1 MSIETPAALFALSD
15 FAEHTD
21 GSGEA
26 WAAFQEVDAH
36 ITALQAEVARL
47 QARER
52 ELETAIREHLRLEDT
67 TESDD
72 PGVGIDRYAARQKL
86 AALAAVSAETEDS

>member
-1 MSIETPAALFALSD
+1 MSIETPAALFTLSD

-36 ITALQAEVARL
+36 ITALQAEVERLTAERDEARKSRRYL
-47 QARER
+47 HTTLRNIV
-52 ELETAIREHLRLEDT
+52 TAIDRHRAPGDEDMRL
-67 TESDD
+67 
-72 PGVGIDRYAARQKL
+72 AR
-86 AALAAVSAETEDS
+86 AALEWSET